1 MALAS
6 MTGFARADGTAG
18 PVTWSWEV
26 KSVNAKGLDVKL
38 RLAPGLDAVEAAA
51 RALIAARL
59 ARGSVFA
66 NLAVKREAVVTRVR
80 VNEEVLAQV
89 LEAVRVISSRVD
101 ARAPSIDGLLALRG
115 LVETEEEEET
125 AEARA
130 ALEAAVLAGLEQA
143 LDGLTAMRRQEG
155 AELGRILGQ
164 RLDEIAA
171 LSRAAEDNPARRPEA
186 IRARLAESLAA
197 LLEPGR
203 GFDPDR
209 LHQEALLMAAKADI
223 REELDRLAAHIGA
236 ARKLLADGGA
246 VGRRLDFLA
255 QEFNRETNTLC
266 SKANDVSLTAIGLE
280 LKAVVE
286 QFREQVQNLE

>member
-223 REELDRLAAHIGA
+223 REELDRLAAHIVA

>member
-6 MTGFARADGTAG
+6 MTGFARADGTTG

-38 RLAPGLDAVEAAA
+38 RLAPGLDAIEAAA

-130 ALEAAVLAGLEQA
+130 SLETAVLAGLEQA

>member
-38 RLAPGLDAVEAAA
+38 RLAPGLDTIEAAA

>member
-38 RLAPGLDAVEAAA
+38 RLAPGLDTIEAAA

-223 REELDRLAAHIGA
+223 REELDRLAAHIVA

>member
-18 PVTWSWEV
+18 AVTWSWEV

-38 RLAPGLDAVEAAA
+38 RLAPGLDAIEAAA
-51 RALIAARL
+51 RAMIAARL

-223 REELDRLAAHIGA
+223 REELDRLAAHVAA

>member
-18 PVTWSWEV
+18 AVTWSWEV

-38 RLAPGLDAVEAAA
+38 RLAPGLDAIEAAA
-51 RALIAARL
+51 RSMIAARL

-223 REELDRLAAHIGA
+223 REELDRLAAHVAA